1 MSYRQAIALMSESVS
16 RPTLYSVRLPFNPI
30 TGGGVDDFTNAY
42 MQFYCKSTA
51 LPESRVETT
60 TVLGHENMGVAR
72 EHATSIL
79 FGKPLQLEIIEN
91 SEFSV
96 YKQFRNWFENV
107 AQNSNPRRPG
117 NRTQRLRYYK
127 TYVSDMYMSKLELPE
142 NIKKV
147 GFFDGDVVNAG
158 YKEVLRFSFV
168 NVFPIRMGE
177 VTLDSSAT
185 DTYSTFTVDLSYE
198 TYSIGDEKGKIR
210 RGEDFY
216 RLRMNNRLA
225 TIVNETIQ
233 DKPNYN
239 MSLLLETLSPS
250 VIVPQ
255 PDKYYVFVY
264 EAKTPGIMYDTNP
277 FVVVTTLWK
286 WGFIGFNFHWNEYR
300 RYNWADVQTNLFEIH
315 EDELTTMEN
324 FPIANFVYSS

>member
-42 MQFYCKSTA
+42 MQFYCKSTS
-51 LPESRVETT
+51 LPEARIEATT
-60 TVLGHENMGVAR
+60 ILGHENMGVSR
-72 EHATSIL
+72 EHPTSVI
-79 FGKPLQLEIIEN
+79 FGKPLTLEIIEN

-117 NRTQRLRYYK
+117 NRTQRMRYYK

-168 NVFPIRMGE
+168 NVFPIRMSE
-177 VTLDSSAT
+177 VVLDSSAT
-185 DTYSTFTVDLSYE
+185 DTYSTFTVELSYE
-198 TYSIGDEKGKIR
+198 TYSIGDEAGKIR
-210 RGEDFY
+210 RGEDF
-216 RLRMNNRLA
+216 
-225 TIVNETIQ
+225 V
-233 DKPNYN
+233 D
-239 MSLLLETLSPS
+239 
-250 VIVPQ
+250 
-255 PDKYYVFVY
+255 FV
-264 EAKTPGIMYDTNP
+264 
-277 FVVVTTLWK
+277 
-286 WGFIGFNFHWNEYR
+286 
-300 RYNWADVQTNLFEIH
+300 
-315 EDELTTMEN
+315 
-324 FPIANFVYSS
+324 

>member
-16 RPTLYSVRLPFNPI
+16 RPTLYSVRLPFNPF
-30 TGGGVDDFTNAY
+30 TFGGVDDFTNAY
-42 MQFYCKSTA
+42 LQFYCKSTA

-72 EHATSIL
+72 EHATSVL
-79 FGKPLQLEIIEN
+79 FGKPLTLEIIEN

-168 NVFPIRMGE
+168 NVFPIKIGE
-177 VTLDSSAT
+177 VFLDSSST
-185 DTYSTFTVDLSYE
+185 DTYSTFNVDLSYE
-198 TYSIGDEKGKIR
+198 TYSIGDELGKIEN
-210 RGEDFY
+210 GEDF
-216 RLRMNNRLA
+216 
-225 TIVNETIQ
+225 T
-233 DKPNYN
+233 
-239 MSLLLETLSPS
+239 
-250 VIVPQ
+250 
-255 PDKYYVFVY
+255 VFV
-264 EAKTPGIMYDTNP
+264 
-277 FVVVTTLWK
+277 
-286 WGFIGFNFHWNEYR
+286 
-300 RYNWADVQTNLFEIH
+300 
-315 EDELTTMEN
+315 
-324 FPIANFVYSS
+324 